1 MLSGPANT
9 VLGIGH
15 LQKVVAWARQHGV
28 IVASDECYA
37 ELDWRADRPDDDPPT
52 TPSLLDPRVTG
63 GDVSGL
69 LTAYSLS
76 KQSNLAGYRAG
87 FLAGDPALVAAIGEV
102 RKHAGMMMPAP
113 VQAAMI
119 AALDDHEHVAAQVAT
134 YRARRER
141 LLPAAQA
148 FGLRID
154 DGEAVHNM
162 SKKEAIASRA
172 VVLFAHGSR
181 DPLWRKPVETV
192 AARLRERDASAMI
205 ACAYLELT
213 EPDLQTAVKTLV
225 NEGASSIRVGP
236 MFLGVG
242 RHAREDLPLLMTELR
257 ALYPKVVFELQQSIG
272 EDQRL
277 IDLIA
282 DIAMSP

>member
-1 MLSGPANT
+1 
-9 VLGIGH
+9 
-15 LQKVVAWARQHGV
+15 
-28 IVASDECYA
+28 
-37 ELDWRADRPDDDPPT
+37 
-52 TPSLLDPRVTG
+52 
-63 GDVSGL
+63 
-69 LTAYSLS
+69 
-76 KQSNLAGYRAG
+76 
-87 FLAGDPALVAAIGEV
+87 
-102 RKHAGMMMPAP
+102 
-113 VQAAMI
+113 
-119 AALDDHEHVAAQVAT
+119 
-134 YRARRER
+134 
-141 LLPAAQA
+141 
-148 FGLRID
+148 
-154 DGEAVHNM
+154 M

-213 EPDLQTAVKTLV
+213 EPDLQSAVQTLV
-225 NEGASSIRVGP
+225 NEGASSIRVVP

>member
-1 MLSGPANT
+1 
-9 VLGIGH
+9 
-15 LQKVVAWARQHGV
+15 
-28 IVASDECYA
+28 
-37 ELDWRADRPDDDPPT
+37 
-52 TPSLLDPRVTG
+52 
-63 GDVSGL
+63 
-69 LTAYSLS
+69 
-76 KQSNLAGYRAG
+76 
-87 FLAGDPALVAAIGEV
+87 
-102 RKHAGMMMPAP
+102 
-113 VQAAMI
+113 
-119 AALDDHEHVAAQVAT
+119 
-134 YRARRER
+134 
-141 LLPAAQA
+141 
-148 FGLRID
+148 
-154 DGEAVHNM
+154 M
-162 SKKEAIASRA
+162 SKEEAIASRA

-192 AARLRERDASAMI
+192 AARLRERDASALV

-225 NEGASSIRVGP
+225 NGGASSIRVVP

-242 RHAREDLPLLMTELR
+242 RHAREDLPLLMTELG

>member
-1 MLSGPANT
+1 
-9 VLGIGH
+9 
-15 LQKVVAWARQHGV
+15 
-28 IVASDECYA
+28 
-37 ELDWRADRPDDDPPT
+37 
-52 TPSLLDPRVTG
+52 
-63 GDVSGL
+63 
-69 LTAYSLS
+69 
-76 KQSNLAGYRAG
+76 
-87 FLAGDPALVAAIGEV
+87 
-102 RKHAGMMMPAP
+102 
-113 VQAAMI
+113 
-119 AALDDHEHVAAQVAT
+119 
-134 YRARRER
+134 
-141 LLPAAQA
+141 
-148 FGLRID
+148 
-154 DGEAVHNM
+154 M
-162 SKKEAIASRA
+162 SKKEAIVSRA

-181 DPLWRKPVETV
+181 DPLWRKPVESV

-225 NEGASSIRVGP
+225 NEGASSIRVVP